1 MAGSLVALAGGEWAL
16 AATAA
21 LFTCAGVAI
30 FGVAEPAAKR
40 NPGRVLR
47 QAWTGLVYV
56 LHNRTLSGL
65 ALTFFAYSVGWGG
78 LVIAIPVLVLGR
90 LHEGPATVGY
100 LWGAVGAAGLVATLV
115 VGRVRMQGRERV
127 LMSVSIAAV
136 AAAMVLL
143 PFASSIA
150 VVAVAL
156 VVIAVVTTPFDIAF
170 LTLRQRRTDP
180 SAFGRAFAVSVSL
193 NMLGGPVGSAVAGP
207 LIAWSLDGALW
218 VAVVSTAVAAL
229 LPMLVIPARDEAVIA
244 S

>member
-1 MAGSLVALAGGEWAL
+1 
-16 AATAA
+16 
-21 LFTCAGVAI
+21 
-30 FGVAEPAAKR
+30 
-40 NPGRVLR
+40 
-47 QAWTGLVYV
+47 
-56 LHNRTLSGL
+56 
-65 ALTFFAYSVGWGG
+65 
-78 LVIAIPVLVLGR
+78 
-90 LHEGPATVGY
+90 
-100 LWGAVGAAGLVATLV
+100 
-115 VGRVRMQGRERV
+115 
-127 LMSVSIAAV
+127 MSVSIAAV